1 MLTKAE
7 LFEAVFEAPID
18 RLRWLLTALVAAM
31 RIDDLAPL
39 SGKPSMG
46 QLVVSLVFELVHRK
60 VFPDSLLGLLVAAQ
74 ELVASKGDQA
84 ARFSDMTDA
93 ELVEE
98 TAKATMALWLMLQP
112 SHWFILADSCE
123 ERGHAITRALNG
135 VSSYTAQS
143 LALRVATL
151 EARGVESIRRSSHGL

>member
-7 LFEAVFEAPID
+7 LFEALFEAPLE
-18 RLRWLLTALVAAM
+18 RLRWLLTSLIAAM
-31 RIDDLAPL
+31 RVDDLAPL
-39 SGKPSMG
+39 SGKPSMA
-46 QLVVSLVFELVHRK
+46 QLVVSLVFELMHRK
-60 VFPDSLLGLLVAAQ
+60 VFPDSLSTLLAAAQ
-74 ELVASKGDQA
+74 ELVLSKGEA
-84 ARFSDMTDA
+84 AACFSGMTDT

-135 VSSYTAQS
+135 VSTYTAQS
-143 LALRVATL
+143 LALRVATP
-151 EARGVESIRRSSHGL
+151 EARGVESIRRSSHGV